1 MRIRGGRAKY
11 TQAFTIIEVMIVLAV
26 TTGLFMIA
34 TVLISGKQARTEF
47 AVASRLMRSQI
58 QTVLNEAA
66 SGYYPNENINCWI
79 KGEAYYGATPH
90 FSVSAN
96 NKGKN
101 TQCIYAGNML
111 IFGPSN
117 GTQPHIDNIKYF
129 PMAGN
134 ARTWDTDTRN
144 VRDTAISAIA
154 PNISDWSWDF
164 PNLGST
170 IKLTGGMKYVA
181 AKVNDVYMDST
192 KPFALFATN
201 LNSQKWFS
209 NDPTQASQNLALRW
223 VPSDFTYASNGD
235 PGLASWIGIEP
246 FVAYYATPQRE
257 PFPTFDSAE
266 LCFSSGGTNQSMLLS
281 FKYGSTEPSYKIL
294 EGKTCGW

>member
-1 MRIRGGRAKY
+1 M
-11 TQAFTIIEVMIVLAV
+11 LAV

-79 KGEAYYGATPH
+79 ASETYYGDVPH
-90 FSVSAN
+90 FSVAAN

-101 TQCIYAGNML
+101 TQCVYVGNML

-134 ARTWDTDTRN
+134 AMVFGSDTRN
-144 VRDTAISAIA
+144 IRDAVAQAIA
-154 PNISDWSWDF
+154 PNRSGWSSSF

-170 IKLTGGMKYVA
+170 IKLTGGMKYVG
-181 AKVNDVYMDST
+181 AKVNGVYMADT

-223 VPSDFTYASNGD
+223 VPTEFVDAAWGD
-235 PGLASWIGIEP
+235 LGLASWIGTESFAAAFASP
-246 FVAYYATPQRE
+246 KRE
-257 PFPTFDSAE
+257 PFPTFNTAE